1 MRPGFTVNGTLLQ
14 RNITTENRLSY
25 YARFPADVV
34 LGPALFSA
42 CAVTVWGL
50 AADMGFTGSFAWR
63 QGPLSN
69 WMVWFVLAFALTL
82 AAVKFHQGAELLAV
96 QLKQPAG
103 QTQNPLEKEFMKKA
117 A

>member
-1 MRPGFTVNGTLLQ
+1 MVNGTRLQ
-14 RNITTENRLSY
+14 RNITTEHWLSY
-25 YARFPADVV
+25 YPWLLADVV
-34 LGPALFSA
+34 LGPALLSA
-42 CAVTVWGL
+42 YSVTGWSL

-96 QLKQPAG
+96 PVKQPAG
-103 QTQNPLEKEFMKKA
+103 QKQNPLEKEFMKKA